1 MEIVRIN
8 STRPADHYTEQT
20 QVYPEHTKNFKVS
33 CNADG
38 GVTIQARCFEYDW
51 RVTLSKDETA
61 QLRQYLLAR

>member
-1 MEIVRIN
+1 MEIVRTN
-8 STRPADHYTEQT
+8 TTRPADHYTEQT

-38 GVTIQARCFEYDW
+38 VVTIQARCFEYDW

-61 QLRQYLLAR
+61 QLRQCLLAR

>member
-1 MEIVRIN
+1 MEIVRTN

-20 QVYPEHTKNFKVS
+20 QVYPEHTKNFKVA

-38 GVTIQARCFEYDW
+38 IVTIQARCFEYDW

-61 QLRQYLLAR
+61 LLRQCLFAH